1 MNSKEATTLYQTIF
15 EKSAT
20 GMIALRRDGPDH
32 FTVVAINPM
41 ATVAGRWSFTY
52 DSILGRNIL
61 DELPGMRESGMFD
74 IFHQVLNTQQTV
86 DLEELDERAHV
97 EELDAKVHLEGIDY
111 EERVNKDNFFDIS
124 FIPLDAD
131 HLLLAFNNITERITL
146 QRELTRSNEELKVEI
161 TERKRAEK
169 ELARSNQEL
178 EQFAY
183 VASHDLQEPLR
194 MVKSYVQ
201 FLAADYQG
209 QLDAN
214 ADRYI
219 NYAVDGANRME
230 TLIDDLLA
238 FSRVGTQGKPFQP
251 IRCVDVLEE
260 IMADLTAVINESQ
273 AKVTWDNLPTVMADR
288 SQLTQLLRNLVSNGV
303 KFRGEAPPRVH
314 ISAELVPTAAGLG
327 ETEGSAGEEWRFSVR
342 DNGIGIAP
350 EHHER
355 IFLMF
360 KRLHHRSEYP
370 GTGIG
375 LAICQKI
382 VERHGGRIWVESEPG
397 KGSIFYFTIP
407 KMKEESKM
415 AQGNSEG
422 KTAKSLEV
430 LLVEDNPGDVEI
442 TRRILADSKFD
453 VNIDVAEDGEVA
465 MTYLRQAGEFAHK
478 PRPDLILLDLN
489 MPKKDGYQVMEELR
503 ADPALQDLPVM
514 VLTST
519 SAEREGLYEKGVRP
533 NSFCKKPLDLFQFD
547 HFASQLG
554 SEVLGALARTSE
566 PQPPLAP
573 PQPAKPA
580 EETKR
585 WWWPFG

>member
-1 MNSKEATTLYQTIF
+1 MNSTEATTLYQTIF

-20 GMIALRRDGPDH
+20 GMIALRRDGPER

-41 ATVAGRWSFTY
+41 ATVAGRWSFPY
-52 DSILGRNIL
+52 DSILGQNIL
-61 DELPGMRESGMFD
+61 DEFPGMRESGMFA
-74 IFHQVLNTQQTV
+74 IYHQVLDEQETV
-86 DLEELDERAHV
+86 HLEELDERSHV
-97 EELDAKVHLEGIDY
+97 DKLDAKVHLEGINYDN
-111 EERVNKDNFFDIS
+111 RVHKDNFFDIS

-131 HLLLAFNNITERITL
+131 HLLIAFTNITERVNL
-146 QRELTRSNEELKVEI
+146 RRELTRTNEALKVEI
-161 TERKRAEK
+161 KERKRAQE

-201 FLAADYQG
+201 FLAADYKG
-209 QLDAN
+209 QLDAD
-214 ADRYI
+214 ADRFI
-219 NYAVDGANRME
+219 NYAVDGANRMA

-251 IRCVDVLEE
+251 TNCNAVLEE
-260 IMADLTAVINESQ
+260 IMADLTAVIDEGQ
-273 AKVTWDNLPTVMADR
+273 AQVTWDSLPTVTADR
-288 SQLTQLLRNLVSNGV
+288 SQLTQLLRNLVSNGI
-303 KFRGEAPPRVH
+303 KYRGEAPPRVH
-314 ISAELVPTAAGLG
+314 IAAELAPAAADMG

-350 EHHER
+350 EHYER

-397 KGSIFYFTIP
+397 NGSIFYFTLP
-407 KMKEESKM
+407 NMKKEASKM
-415 AQGNSEG
+415 AQGKSEG
-422 KTAKSLEV
+422 EATNSLEV

-442 TRRILADSKFD
+442 TRRILAGSKFD
-453 VNIDVAEDGEVA
+453 VNMNVAEDGEVA
-465 MTYLRQAGEFAHK
+465 MAYLRQEGEFAHK
-478 PRPDLILLDLN
+478 PGPDLILLDLN
-489 MPKKDGYQVMEELR
+489 MPKKDGYQVLEELR
-503 ADPALQDLPVM
+503 ADPALQELPVM

-519 SAEREGLYEKGVRP
+519 AAERENLYEQGIRP

-547 HFASQLG
+547 HFAGQLG
-554 SEVLGALARTSE
+554 SEVVGALATTSE
-566 PQPPLAP
+566 PQPPLPA
-573 PQPAKPA
+573 PQPDKPA
-580 EETKR
+580 EEAKR
-585 WWWPFG
+585 WWWPF